1 MDLTPEP
8 DLNILF
14 VEFVLA
20 RQMNRDFSKKKK
32 KKERRKNHLKYS
44 KSAFGKSYLGVL
56 LPLRRFECPLLT
68 SAFFTLSRINVI
80 YYISSDNLLSFTH
93 GQ

>member
-32 KKERRKNHLKYS
+32 RKKE
-44 KSAFGKSYLGVL
+44 GK
-56 LPLRRFECPLLT
+56 
-68 SAFFTLSRINVI
+68 II
-80 YYISSDNLLSFTH
+80 
-93 GQ
+93 

>member
-8 DLNILF
+8 DLNTLF
-14 VEFVLA
+14 VEFILA
-20 RQMNRDFSKKKK
+20 RQMNCDFQKK

-44 KSAFGKSYLGVL
+44 KSTFGRSYLGVL
-56 LPLRRFECPLLT
+56 LPFRRFECPLLT

-80 YYISSDNLLSFTH
+80 CYFLS
-93 GQ
+93 